1 MSQLPPRAEY
11 LRATKKNQLALLT
24 TRTEV
29 KLNKKFLTYIG
40 LDKVE
45 KIHSRWV
52 QLRCDYVKKYNEKAK
67 TLGWN
72 TILKSGPLPWGEW
85 AIEGVLLHNPP
96 KKEGDND
103 SYYLRY
109 YPYPESEVNERTFL
123 LDNIAVKEESPEM
136 QQIFEQLKEQRKGK
150 DVTPVCATVKW
161 ENILELTLLDK
172 NGDEET
178 DVI

>member
-1 MSQLPPRAEY
+1 MLTLPAKAEY

-29 KLNKKFLTYIG
+29 KLNKKFLTSIG

-45 KIHSRWV
+45 KIHTRWV
-52 QLRCDYVKKYNEKAK
+52 QLRCDYVKKYNEQAK
-67 TLGWN
+67 THGWN

-85 AIEGVLLHNPP
+85 AIEGVLLHNPA
-96 KKEGDND
+96 KEEGGND

-123 LDNIAVKEESPEM
+123 LDNIAVSEKSPEM
-136 QQIFEQLKEQRKGK
+136 QQIFEQLKAQKKGK
-150 DVTPVCATVKW
+150 DFSPVCATVRW
-161 ENILELTLLDK
+161 ENILELSLLDK
-172 NGDEET
+172 NGDAET
-178 DVI
+178 DVV